1 MKISF
6 SDAIYEK
13 PKAEIN
19 PSDIKVAFTNAI
31 LTPKNIKVADRITEL
46 AARYVNILT
55 KDGFVKANE
64 FFDSDIKGLPPADVR
79 RIQQEI
85 NNLKTP
91 APSDKVSTES
101 GVTGLVDKVKEISN
115 RPGGAEELAKTQ
127 EQRYRTVKNLESL
140 IPSSL
145 ISKYL
150 GILLGDASLG
160 EESGQGAKSLNINE
174 EIAYALLYESATVAR
189 TTGQPV
195 EDIIEF
201 SIAYFDK
208 VQSIDLLVDIFKTAS
223 DVAKTNRSIPLFKML
238 KESAEGQASSVDQYV
253 SGFETYD
260 QYLVFA
266 SLISGIQS
274 GPVEDQEQARR
285 NWAKTKLQVGREL
298 EKYNRKIMYLD
309 MLKSTG
315 VNKKLSEVI
324 AGMSKYFDVLVKN
337 RLYQAFLDT
346 FYTLEA
352 AQIARQAFMAPVTR
366 ARPQIQT
373 GLEPINRNRAPSLNF
388 SSNNKVVLA
397 QEKKEG
403 QPKENIFP
411 EIASVLAQWIEPFEK
426 SFPGIKIFF
435 DQIIKK
441 LQSLDLSSSEE
452 EIMSLFSLGSYN
464 LAGLGNQ
471 VAGVTGQNPET
482 PRTSNISITNGS
494 LRLAGGRR
502 GVSKIFQFLQ
512 NGFSAYVS
520 SAGLLQMKDLVQ
532 VVGLII
538 IFVKNVITEYRAN
551 KKFDLD
557 DDFFDEDGKLKNSQ
571 TLTNYRDVLSKIRVN
586 NNMIQ
591 AVLTSM
597 QVRTRVKNK
606 LNDFEDEINRVVE
619 VEVQTGATSGST
631 NAPLKNESQLRKI
644 YDQYIAE
651 LRGAISIFNQE
662 LALHKQIM
670 QLANGAALDPLNL
683 NLISEKYRSCSAD
696 IQVIKNKLAKYKSF
710 AFIIENVARR
720 SRLNRLLKPVL
731 ARAKKYQ
738 AIGLGT
744 ADIIT
749 DPNGL
754 LPILNNIRQNEA
766 QALQKLKIELAK
778 RTTSQN
784 SSDIYLR

>member
-31 LTPKNIKVADRITEL
+31 LTPKNIKVADRITDL
-46 AARYVNILT
+46 AERYVSILA

-79 RIQQEI
+79 KIQLEI
-85 NNLKTP
+85 SKLKGP

-150 GILLGDASLG
+150 GILLGDASLD
-160 EESGQGAKSLNINE
+160 EESGQGSKSLNINE
-174 EIAYALLYESATVAR
+174 EIAYALLYESATVSR

-208 VQSIDLLVDIFKTAS
+208 VQSIDLLVDILNTAS
-223 DVAKTNRSIPLFKML
+223 DISKTNRSIPLFKML
-238 KESAEGQASSVDQYV
+238 KDSAEGQASSVDQYV

-285 NWAKTKLQVGREL
+285 LWAKTKLEVGRQL
-298 EKYNRKIMYLD
+298 EKYNRKIMYVD

-324 AGMSKYFDVLVKN
+324 AGMSKHFDVLVKN

-373 GLEPINRNRAPSLNF
+373 GLEPINRNRAPSLN

-441 LQSLDLSSSEE
+441 LQSLDLSASEE
-452 EIMSLFSLGSYN
+452 EIMSLFSLNSYN
-464 LAGLGNQ
+464 LAGLGKQ
-471 VAGVTGQNPET
+471 VAGATGQNPET
-482 PRTSNISITNGS
+482 PRTSNILVTNGS
-494 LRLAGGRR
+494 VRLAGGRR

-512 NGFSAYVS
+512 NGFAAYVS

-551 KKFDLD
+551 KKFELD
-557 DDFFDEDGKLKNSQ
+557 DDFFDENGKLKNSQ

-591 AVLTSM
+591 AVLTAM
-597 QVRTRVKNK
+597 QVRTRIKNK
-606 LNDFEDEINRVVE
+606 LNDFEEEINRVVE
-619 VEVQTGATSGST
+619 IEVQTGATSGST

-644 YDQYIAE
+644 YDQYIVE
-651 LRGAISIFNQE
+651 LRGAISLFNQE

-670 QLANGAALDPLNL
+670 QLANGAALDPINL

-696 IQVIKNKLAKYKSF
+696 IQVIKNKLGKYSSF
-710 AFIIENVARR
+710 ALIIENIARR
-720 SRLNRLLKPVL
+720 SRFNRRLKLVL
-731 ARAKKYQ
+731 AKAKKFQ
-738 AIGLGT
+738 AIGLST
-744 ADIIT
+744 ADIVT

-754 LPILNNIRQNEA
+754 LPILKQIRDNEV
-766 QALQKLKIELAK
+766 QGLEKLKKELVN
-778 RTTSQN
+778 RTTAGN

>member
-31 LTPKNIKVADRITEL
+31 LTPKNIKVADRITDL
-46 AARYVNILT
+46 AERYVSILA

-79 RIQQEI
+79 KIQLEI
-85 NNLKTP
+85 SKLKGP

-115 RPGGAEELAKTQ
+115 RPGGAEELAKIQ

-150 GILLGDASLG
+150 GILLGDASLD
-160 EESGQGAKSLNINE
+160 EESGQGSKSLNINE
-174 EIAYALLYESATVAR
+174 EIAYALLYESATVSR

-208 VQSIDLLVDIFKTAS
+208 VQSIDLLVDILNTAS
-223 DVAKTNRSIPLFKML
+223 DISKTNRSIPLFKML
-238 KESAEGQASSVDQYV
+238 KDSAEGQASSVDQYV
-253 SGFETYD
+253 SGYETYD

-266 SLISGIQS
+266 SLISGIQP

-285 NWAKTKLQVGREL
+285 LWAETKLKAGRQL
-298 EKYNRKIMYLD
+298 EKYNRKIMYVD

-324 AGMSKYFDVLVKN
+324 AGMSKHFDVLVKN

-366 ARPQIQT
+366 NRPQIQT
-373 GLEPINRNRAPSLNF
+373 GLEPINRNRAPSLN

-441 LQSLDLSSSEE
+441 LQSLDLSASEE
-452 EIMSLFSLGSYN
+452 EIMSLFSLNSYN
-464 LAGLGNQ
+464 LAGLGKQ
-471 VAGVTGQNPET
+471 VAGATGQNLET
-482 PRTSNISITNGS
+482 PRTSNILVTNGS
-494 LRLAGGRR
+494 VRLAGGRR

-512 NGFSAYVS
+512 NGFAAYVN

-551 KKFDLD
+551 KKFELD
-557 DDFFDEDGKLKNSQ
+557 DDFFDENGKLKNSQ

-766 QALQKLKIELAK
+766 QALQKLKIELTK